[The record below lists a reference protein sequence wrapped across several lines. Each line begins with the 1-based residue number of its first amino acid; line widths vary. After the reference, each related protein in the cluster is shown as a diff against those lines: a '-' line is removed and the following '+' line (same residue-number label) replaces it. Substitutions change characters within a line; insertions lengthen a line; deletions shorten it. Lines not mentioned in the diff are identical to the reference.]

1 MALMSDTVLQSPEHP
16 TFIARVL
23 VADGSEAQ
31 RSSLASML
39 RRISSKIEVIEASH
53 GENVERVLFEHTIDL
68 SFIDRRLPGFRRD
81 ALIGRCE
88 GLVLVTDGLRPE
100 WSQTAMLVGA
110 YEVMLK
116 PYNESRVEKLLSAFE
131 RLRRPTTVLLADRS
145 RTARR
150 MIREMLESTWLDVQI
165 EETDTRATAI
175 RALCTKCFDIAI
187 VDADLDEDMGL
198 EIAYRISKHA
208 TAPKVIL
215 ISSEQ
220 HLTHAA
226 AGMFGLSL
234 LRKPFA
240 PAALEAAIY
249 GILKLWRP
257 YLLNAQLR
265 ELSRPCAG
273 AIA

>member
-1 MALMSDTVLQSPEHP
+1 
-16 TFIARVL
+16 
-23 VADGSEAQ
+23 
-31 RSSLASML
+31 
-39 RRISSKIEVIEASH
+39 
-53 GENVERVLFEHTIDL
+53 
-68 SFIDRRLPGFRRD
+68 
-81 ALIGRCE
+81 
-88 GLVLVTDGLRPE
+88 
-100 WSQTAMLVGA
+100 
-110 YEVMLK
+110 
-116 PYNESRVEKLLSAFE
+116 VEKLLSAFE

-165 EETDTRATAI
+165 EETDTGATAI
-175 RALCTKCFDIAI
+175 RALCAKCFDIAV
-187 VDADLDEDMGL
+187 VDADLDQGMGL
-198 EIAYRISKHA
+198 ESIPNFKTCNR
-208 TAPKVIL
+208 PKVIL